1 MDIAQKKNSPE
12 VKIREK
18 LNEAVK
24 KYRKQLDDVKD
35 DKKRKELKKDLKNH
49 VDDAVKILLAIH
61 EKYNPTV
68 HISDGTITASCF
80 DGLVNYNITLLKIKY
95 DPENWPDDE
104 PEKELEPC
112 VLVSCKALGRGY
124 ITYKYKKETRYKE
137 ENGINPKAFADLF
150 DWVIESV
157 SNPREDDKAQDDSS
171 LSYDDIEVF
180 SRDLG
185 WSDRLPD
192 NPDSKFIK
200 LIANCFP
207 DISEAD
213 KEKYYRANKKGKI
226 EKVDPLRILQD
237 SGEVDYSFERK
248 LRKII
253 ISLAAGKSEDELKKF
268 FISGDEACGSED
280 DADERLK
287 CDEIASME
295 NTSEDFEDQAEDIPI
310 SYEVRDYGRDYNKSL
325 MNECICF
332 GDAKPETK
340 LCDDEKKILG
350 YVKNVLTYIGK
361 KNAEVSIDDKGVIFY
376 TFKENKRDIFG
387 YIGQVFLSETKLI
400 KTRFLVN
407 NYWFVP
413 EYRAYMK
420 KISAKDN
427 GSLEERTILSGYM
440 QQLRRLLY
448 LKITADTVNIDKET
462 VEVGTPTS
470 LNGIYRKLFEARFDY
485 DFLAEKTENIER
497 HNKLELGIRQKIIET
512 LSRKVRYPEFFSEGS
527 MSINALVKDEKP
539 GKENEYYIGDE
550 NIYLIDGTKGYF
562 DPEATSSGKTQG
574 SARYL
579 VESASVNPD
588 GTIKKGNKGDR
599 TPIFNDGFLNKYSKY
614 NPFDR
619 NQMVFSNLMRAYNIT
634 EPEGTAL
641 MTCGGWNMED
651 AFVISKEFAE
661 KYQVPNNHP
670 DEDHPGP
677 FRPLMVG
684 DKMLDRGGNKGV
696 ISAIIDRHGNDE
708 SLSELTKLFEENH
721 DLHVIASPYSGLSRF
736 NGATARELMED
747 SSDLKYRGKTY
758 EKCMGKAQYIITRQF
773 ADVKTKIYDEEKYRK
788 GESRQA
794 SAQLSW
800 ALCSKDAREMLRC
813 LYKVGDRAEKD
824 LKDVVSLVS
833 VVCSKN
839 NNRQNETFYAIRE
852 GQKNGD
858 ESNRKKD
865 EEIDEIL
872 NRNDGCRFWIDF
884 GVESGLFVRIPP
896 LSCRPGYTDN
906 AGRHIESDITKQ
918 YRELLNKN
926 TKAEAENIYRSIR
939 RQLSRELCGKD
950 NMFKNRLMSRSVK
963 YSATAI
969 WTPDPRLPIES
980 IAISRRIADE
990 LKVEEGKYLLI
1001 WRDPVLRDSNVRYMK
1016 VERIDDKLT
1025 GIAINPVM
1033 AKGFDGDFDGDTV
1046 AVVNISYDTK
1056 AHEEAIGKFSVEN
1069 NLFDEGR
1076 TNRPLSINTKLD
1088 LISAGKAD
1096 ELEDARLDYFVGGKS
1111 AEETLNRINEI
1122 LQKAFEEDYCLDNAM
1137 IKLTDDNAVIGSL
1150 KKIFNSGA
1158 KKGLLDKYEK
1168 YFNNDNDSLPDE
1180 ERMKVQKATAIKAA
1194 VGIAGRYSQ
1203 QLMRAFREICPKAVL
1218 ELTYP
1223 NTQALLQI
1231 KHDPGKAVEV
1241 YKMLKNKL
1249 MDAWEMKDG
1258 DQTIN
1263 NSERIRKIKELYDKD
1278 NLNQPIGDDG
1288 INEKYLIELDGAMG
1302 NKPLSGCHGTYLD
1315 ELAYPTDK
1323 YSWGEIEGEYSGLSD
1338 KYNELF
1344 RYFKENCST
1353 DKFACSKDFLV
1364 EAVAENSEVIRC
1376 IPKESNL
1383 SFDKDI
1389 VLAAVKKNGMALRHI
1404 ADAIELYQIRRDD
1417 ETIYEIV
1424 KEAVSNCGSAIKYAP
1439 YSLKNNE
1446 EIRKAVNGNQE
1457 VRTEDLEGLNYDRD
1471 IVEAAVMQNGMALKY
1486 APGFQNDPEIVSKA
1500 VSQNGLALQ
1509 YAPELQN
1516 DPDIVNTAVSQDGR
1530 ALDFAR
1536 DFKGDRGIVETAV
1549 SNNGAA
1555 LRWASDELKND
1566 HEIVKKAVSN
1576 CYEALEYVKGEL
1588 QNDPAIADAALSNNA
1603 LALDY
1608 ITDYQ
1613 KDHDKVLEIVKQNG
1627 LALKYAVSTLKD
1639 DPKIVKAAVSNNG
1652 VALAHVKKYWQDSE
1666 IVKIAVSNNGIALKW
1681 ASDELK
1687 KDRVIVET
1695 AVSNAGDA
1703 LEYAIKYQKDFDI
1716 VKMAVSNSGKA
1727 LEWASADLKQ
1737 NRDIVLAAV
1746 KQYGQA
1752 LQWAYA
1758 FRDDPEI
1765 VHAAVSQDGLALRFA
1780 PDLQNDKE
1788 IVSTAVSQN
1797 GLALAFAS
1805 EYWKHDQIMV
1815 HTAVS
1820 QNGLAL
1826 EYVPDVLKTDAIT
1839 EIAVKQNG
1847 MALRFAPGYQSN
1859 RNIAEIAVKQ
1869 NGLAL
1874 QYLTDKIKNDKGE
1887 MISEMTDSCLDL
1899 TEEEKND
1906 RDFVLKAVEEDGL
1919 ALKYASDNL
1928 KNDRYVVLA
1937 ALKNDYRALQYACA
1951 KRYSDCFICN
1961 AEIIREYL

>member
-12 VKIREK
+12 EKTREK

-35 DKKRKELKKDLKNH
+35 DKKRKELKKDLKNR

-61 EKYNPTV
+61 EKHNPTV

-95 DPENWPDDE
+95 DSESWPDDE
-104 PEKELEPC
+104 PEKELKPY

-157 SNPREDDKAQDDSS
+157 SNPREDDKTQGDSS
-171 LSYDDIEVF
+171 LSYDDIEVI
-180 SRDLG
+180 SHDLS

-226 EKVDPLRILQD
+226 EKVDPLKILQD
-237 SGEVDYSFERK
+237 SGEADYSFERK
-248 LRKII
+248 LRKLI
-253 ISLAAGKSEDELKKF
+253 ISLAAGKSDDELKKF
-268 FISGDEACGSED
+268 FMSGDETGGSED

-295 NTSEDFEDQAEDIPI
+295 NTSEDFEDQAEDIPV
-310 SYEVRDYGRDYNKSL
+310 SYEALDYGRDYNNLL

-350 YVKNVLTYIGK
+350 YVKNVLIYIGK

-440 QQLRRLLY
+440 QQLRKLLY
-448 LKITADTVNIDKET
+448 LRITADTVKIDKET

-485 DFLAEKTENIER
+485 DFLAEKTENIEI
-497 HNKLELGIRQKIIET
+497 HNKLDLGMRQKIIQT
-512 LSRKVRYPEFFSEGS
+512 LSRKVRYPDYFSEGS
-527 MSINALVKDEKP
+527 MSINALVKDEES
-539 GKENEYYIGDE
+539 GKENEYYVGDE

-579 VESASVNPD
+579 VESASVNQD
-588 GTIKKGNKGDR
+588 GTIKPGKAGDR
-599 TPIFNDGFLNKYSKY
+599 TPIFNDSFLSNYSKY

-670 DEDHPGP
+670 DEKHTGP

-696 ISAIIDRHGNDE
+696 ISAIIDRDGNNE
-708 SLSELTKLFEENH
+708 SLSELTKLFKDNP

-736 NGATARELMED
+736 NGATARELMENT
-747 SSDLKYRGKTY
+747 SDLTYNGKTY

-800 ALCSKDAREMLRC
+800 ALCSKDAREMMRC

-839 NNRQNETFYAIRE
+839 NVRSNETFYAIRE
-852 GQKNGD
+852 GQKNSD

-872 NRNDGCRFWIDF
+872 NRKDECRLWIDY
-884 GVESGLFVRIPP
+884 GVESGLYVRILPQ
-896 LSCRPGYTDN
+896 SCRPGYTDN

-918 YRELLNKN
+918 YRELLLSN
-926 TKAEAENIYRSIR
+926 TRAEAEKIYLSIR
-939 RQLSRELCGKD
+939 SLLSHEFHGK
-950 NMFKNRLMSRSVK
+950 NNIFKTRLMTRSVK

-980 IAISRRIADE
+980 IAISRIIADG
-990 LKVEEGKYLLI
+990 LKVKEGNYLLI

-1016 VERIDDKLT
+1016 VERIDDELT

-1033 AKGFDGDFDGDTV
+1033 AKSFDGDFDGDTV
-1046 AVVNISYDTK
+1046 AVVKISYDTK
-1056 AHEEAIGKFSVEN
+1056 AHEEAIRKFSVEN

-1088 LISAGKAD
+1088 LISTGKAE
-1096 ELEDARLDYFVGGKS
+1096 ELEAARKAYFEGGKS
-1111 AEETLNRINEI
+1111 AEETLDRINEI
-1122 LQKAFEEDYCLDNAM
+1122 LQEAFEEDYCLKNAM
-1137 IKLTDDNAVIGSL
+1137 IKLSDEKSIIDSLSKIADD
-1150 KKIFNSGA
+1150 GA
-1158 KKGLLDKYEK
+1158 KKGNITDYET
-1168 YFNNDNDSLPDE
+1168 YFNNKSTNKDRTE
-1180 ERMKVQKATAIKAA
+1180 VQKATVIKAA

-1231 KHDPGKAVEV
+1231 KHDPKKAVEV
-1241 YKMLKNKL
+1241 YKMLKNEL

-1258 DQTIN
+1258 DQTIDS
-1263 NSERIRKIKELYDKD
+1263 SERIRKIKELYNKD

-1288 INEKYLIELDGAMG
+1288 IDEKYLIELEAAMG
-1302 NKPLSGCHGTYLD
+1302 NKPLSECHGTYLD
-1315 ELAYPTDK
+1315 EQAYPTDK

-1338 KYNELF
+1338 KYNQLF
-1344 RYFKENCST
+1344 EYFVENCST
-1353 DKFACSKDFLV
+1353 DKLACNKDFLV

-1376 IPKESNL
+1376 IPKESKL
-1383 SFDKDI
+1383 IFDKDI

-1404 ADAIELYQIRRDD
+1404 ADAIKQYQIRRDD

-1424 KEAVSNCGSAIKYAP
+1424 KEAVSNCGYSIKYAP
-1439 YSLKNNE
+1439 NDLKNNE
-1446 EIRKAVNGNQE
+1446 EIKRAVNENQE
-1457 VRTEDLEGLNYDRD
+1457 VRTEGYEGLNYDRD
-1471 IVEAAVMQNGMALKY
+1471 IVEAAVTQNGMALKY

-1500 VSQNGLALQ
+1500 VSQNGRALE

-1516 DPDIVNTAVSQDGR
+1516 DRGIVKKAVSQDGG

-1536 DFKGDRGIVETAV
+1536 DFKDDRGIVETAV

-1555 LRWASDELKND
+1555 LHWASDELKKD
-1566 HEIVKKAVSN
+1566 YRIVKIAVSN
-1576 CYEALEYVKGEL
+1576 HYEAIEYADEEF
-1588 QNDPAIADAALSNNA
+1588 QNDPGIADAALSNDA
-1603 LALDY
+1603 RDLEY
-1608 ITDYQ
+1608 FPDYQ

-1627 LALKYAVSTLKD
+1627 LALRYAVSTLKD
-1639 DPKIVKAAVSNNG
+1639 DPNIVNAAVSNNG
-1652 VALAHVKKYWQDSE
+1652 MALR
-1666 IVKIAVSNNGIALKW
+1666 W

-1687 KDRVIVET
+1687 RELDIVET

-1716 VKMAVSNSGKA
+1716 VKTAVSNSGKA

-1737 NRDIVLAAV
+1737 NRDIVLASV
-1746 KQYGQA
+1746 EQFGQA

-1758 FRDDPEI
+1758 FRDNPEI

-1780 PDLQNDKE
+1780 PDLQNDEK
-1788 IVSTAVSQN
+1788 IVRTAVSQN
-1797 GLALAFAS
+1797 GLALAYAS
-1805 EYWKHDQIMV
+1805 EYWKHDQTIV
-1815 HTAVS
+1815 LTAVS

-1826 EYVPDVLKTDAIT
+1826 EYVPDDLKTDEIT
-1839 EIAVKQNG
+1839 EIAVSQNGLALKYVPDDMKTVEIVEIAVSQNGLALEYAPEYQFNRNIALIAVKQNG
-1847 MALRFAPGYQSN
+1847 
-1859 RNIAEIAVKQ
+1859 E
-1869 NGLAL
+1869 AL
-1874 QYLTDKIKNDKGE
+1874 QYLTDKVKNDKGE
-1887 MISEMTDSCLDL
+1887 MISENTNSCLEL
-1899 TEEEKND
+1899 AEKEKND
-1906 RDFVLKAVEEDGL
+1906 RDSVLKAVEKDGI

-1937 ALKNDYRALQYACA
+1937 ALSNDYRALQYACS
-1951 KRYSDCFICN
+1951 KRYSDYFFCN